1 MQASRRAVAGADAL
15 PVTGAASTAW
25 AEAGRAIY
33 GRLTRRRM
41 AVMLVLALAGA
52 AAAVLDVAVGPSGL
66 PVRTVLAT
74 LVDPDGASATERII
88 VWGLRLPA
96 TAMALI
102 VGAALGLAGAEIQTL
117 LRNPLAS
124 PYTLGISAGAG
135 FGAALALSF
144 GGLLV
149 GGAMLNQWLVPAG
162 AFAFAMLTCA
172 AVYGFSRLKGVT
184 SETMVLAG
192 IALLFLFHA
201 LLALLQYLANE
212 ETLQAIVFW
221 LFGSLAKATW
231 ARVAVVGAVLAASLG
246 PLLRDSWRL
255 TALRMGDE
263 RAHALGGDPAALR
276 IRVYFWLS
284 LLTAA
289 AVCFVG
295 TIGFIGLVAPH
306 AARMLVG
313 EDQRFLAP
321 AAMLCGA
328 LMLVL
333 AAAVSKLVV
342 PGALFP
348 VGVVT
353 ALIGVP
359 AFVLLMLK
367 SRRRF
372 W

>member
-1 MQASRRAVAGADAL
+1 MTVDTLGSIPIADPEPAACASV
-15 PVTGAASTAW
+15 
-25 AEAGRAIY
+25 GRAIY
-33 GRLTRRRM
+33 GRLVRQRLG
-41 AVMLVLALAGA
+41 VIVALAIA
-52 AAAVLDVAVGPSGL
+52 CVVAVISDIAVGPSGL
-66 PVRTVLAT
+66 PIGTVLRAI
-74 LVDPDGASATERII
+74 VDPSSVTASDRII
-88 VWGLRLPA
+88 VWNLRLPT
-96 TAMALI
+96 TALALV

-124 PYTLGISAGAG
+124 PYTLGVSAGAG
-135 FGAALALSF
+135 FGAALVLSF
-144 GGLLV
+144 GGAVASGTLL
-149 GGAMLNQWLVPAG
+149 NEWLVPAG
-162 AFAFAMLTCA
+162 AFAFAMVTCA

-221 LFGSLAKATW
+221 LFGSLAKANWT
-231 ARVAVVGAVLAASLG
+231 RVAITGSLLVASLG

-255 TALRMGDE
+255 TALRLGDE
-263 RAHALGGDPAALR
+263 RAHALGVNPEALR
-276 IRVYFWLS
+276 LRVYFWLS

-295 TIGFIGLVAPH
+295 TIGFVGLVSPH

-321 AAMLCGA
+321 TAMLCGA

-333 AAAVSKLVV
+333 AAVVSKLVV

-348 VGVVT
+348 IGVVT

-367 SRRRF
+367 NRRRF

>member
-1 MQASRRAVAGADAL
+1 MTVDTIGTLAAVDPEPASG
-15 PVTGAASTAW
+15 SH
-25 AEAGRAIY
+25 AGRAIY
-33 GRLTRRRM
+33 GRLARRRLG
-41 AVMLVLALAGA
+41 VIVTLALACVVA
-52 AAAVLDVAVGPSGL
+52 AILDIAVGPSGL
-66 PVRTVLAT
+66 PVATVLGAIADPAGAT
-74 LVDPDGASATERII
+74 ATDRII

-124 PYTLGISAGAG
+124 PYTLGVSAGAG
-135 FGAALALSF
+135 FGAALVLSF
-144 GGLLV
+144 GGV
-149 GGAMLNQWLVPAG
+149 IAGGTLLNQWLVPAG
-162 AFAFAMLTCA
+162 AFVFAMITCA
-172 AVYGFSRLKGVT
+172 AVYGLSRLKGVT
-184 SETMVLAG
+184 PETMVLAG

-201 LLALLQYLANE
+201 LLALLQYLASE

-221 LFGSLAKATW
+221 LFGSLAKANW
-231 ARVAVVGAVLAASLG
+231 ARVAIVGSVLAVSLG

-255 TALRMGDE
+255 TALRLGDE
-263 RAHALGGDPAALR
+263 RAFALGVNPGALR
-276 IRVYFWLS
+276 LRVYFWLS
-284 LLTAA
+284 LLTAG

-306 AARMLVG
+306 AARMLAG

-321 AAMLCGA
+321 TAMLCGA

-367 SRRRF
+367 NRRRF